1 MDATTEDRTTEEPHL
16 GEDAR
21 EHLDAAQ
28 HGRLIE
34 EHGETTGDEGSK
46 LLVEAAGGKDPRG
59 VDGLSPEQKVDA
71 MAWLLADSDEGED
84 TRVETWQF
92 NVGTEQAEEW
102 IDWTIQPIDADMMT
116 SLRQR
121 ARGSAGAPNRAQ
133 RRRRGTPEADFDVSM
148 FNLFMVAAAT
158 ISPDLVDAA
167 NRKGVGSADPLEG
180 PVMLIKHKFRNK
192 PGIVDQIAQKVM
204 LFSGYDE
211 EDARRATPETVMV
224 RAAGN

>member
-1 MDATTEDRTTEEPHL
+1 MDSTTEDRTTEEPRL
-16 GEDAR
+16 DEDAR

-28 HGRLIE
+28 HGRLIGAD
-34 EHGETTGDEGSK
+34 GETTGDEGSK
-46 LLVEAAGGKDPRG
+46 LLVEQAGGTDPRG
-59 VDGLSPEQKVDA
+59 VDGLTPEQKVDA
-71 MAWLLADSDEGED
+71 MAWLLADTDEGED

-92 NVGTEQAEEW
+92 NVGTEQAEVW
-102 IDWTIQPIDADMMT
+102 IDWTIQPIDADTMT

-121 ARGSAGAPNRAQ
+121 ARGSSGAPNRAQ
-133 RRRRGTPEADFDVSM
+133 RRRGGSEADFDVSL

-158 ISPDLVDAA
+158 VSPDLADAA
-167 NRKGVGSADPLEG
+167 NRKGVGSADPLDG
-180 PVMLIKHKFRNK
+180 PMQLVKHRFQNK

-211 EDARRATPETVMV
+211 EDARRATPETLMV